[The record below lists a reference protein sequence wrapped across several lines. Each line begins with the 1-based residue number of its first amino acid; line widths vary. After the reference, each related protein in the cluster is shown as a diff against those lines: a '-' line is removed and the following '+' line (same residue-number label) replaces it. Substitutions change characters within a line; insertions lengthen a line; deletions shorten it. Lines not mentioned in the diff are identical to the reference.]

1 MCMAIFIYCLIMHS
15 LSLLHTHTNIY
26 IVWAFQEIFEQL
38 VKGYKQHVKCC
49 FMEIIQIMNFYLITS
64 HEYLVMDHA
73 HYSIY
78 ISLKLRNTKLMCIT
92 NHTYYVAQNL

>member
-26 IVWAFQEIFEQL
+26 IVWAFQEIFKQL
-38 VKGYKQHVKCC
+38 VKGYKQHVKRC

-64 HEYLVMDHA
+64 HEYLVMD
-73 HYSIY
+73 
-78 ISLKLRNTKLMCIT
+78 LVLIT
-92 NHTYYVAQNL
+92 LFI